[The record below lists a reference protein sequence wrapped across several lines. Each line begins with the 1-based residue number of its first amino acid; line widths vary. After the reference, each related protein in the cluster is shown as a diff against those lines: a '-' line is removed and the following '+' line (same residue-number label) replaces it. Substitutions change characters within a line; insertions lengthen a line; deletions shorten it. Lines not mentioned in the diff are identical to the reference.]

1 MTKSIQLNFTDE
13 QYDFFYRFAKQNNLS
28 MSDVLKKIIL
38 DGFVISVGE
47 EEYLEL
53 DKKINEIN
61 KTIKEYGIYVVENYS
76 EKDRDA
82 QMKEILGILKEIKN
96 IREELYIYFEKS
108 QKEISDIETSLLNE
122 YSLRENIE
130 LLRNRIK
137 EISDKYLDRLG
148 DELENI
154 WQ

>member
-154 WQ
+154 